1 MTSTDR
7 RYFDEMYASSHD
19 PWNFEASAYERRKYS
34 LTVASLPREKY
45 RNAFEPGCSIGV
57 LTELLAPRCE
67 RLLATDINDVALE
80 QATKRLERFHGVVVE
95 HRAIPESWPVEEFDL
110 VVLSELAYYFD
121 IETLQILVNQIVQ
134 STSPAAHVLSVHW
147 RGETNYPLTG
157 DRVHALIDGCQRLHH
172 LVHHREEMFV
182 LDLWERR
189 S

>member
-67 RLLATDINDVALE
+67 RLLATDIIPGALE
-80 QATKRLERFHGVVVE
+80 RATVRLRPFENVVVE
-95 HRAIPESWPVEEFDL
+95 RRAIPEAWPNQQFDI
-110 VVLSELAYYFD
+110 VVFSEIAYYFD
-121 IETLQILVNQIVQ
+121 APNL
-134 STSPAAHVLSVHW
+134 
-147 RGETNYPLTG
+147 R
-157 DRVHALIDGCQRLHH
+157 
-172 LVHHREEMFV
+172 
-182 LDLWERR
+182 
-189 S
+189 